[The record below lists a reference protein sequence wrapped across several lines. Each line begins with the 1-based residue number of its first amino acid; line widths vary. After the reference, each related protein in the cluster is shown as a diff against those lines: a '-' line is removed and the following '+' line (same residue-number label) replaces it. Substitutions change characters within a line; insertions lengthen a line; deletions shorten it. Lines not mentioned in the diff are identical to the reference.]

1 MNTRIGRNLPS
12 LEEGDVEDGRVVVD
26 ELEEEHLE
34 GEAVLVLRLR
44 LTPLYTPHKHNV
56 MTSAECARH

>member
-34 GEAVLVLRLR
+34 GEAVLVLRVR
-44 LTPLYTPHKHNV
+44 LTALCKQQARG
-56 MTSAECARH
+56 TS